1 MQLAT
6 VQLGGDAG
14 RPASGDHVDRQDE
27 GPLENPAIERIPDD
41 PLLEPHPAEPGVKRD
56 GGAAPLEN
64 PGEERSSS

>member
-1 MQLAT
+1 MQVAT
-6 VQLGGDAG
+6 IHRGGDAAG
-14 RPASGDHVDRQDE
+14 ENVDRQDE

-64 PGEERSSS
+64 PGGERSPS

>member
-6 VQLGGDAG
+6 TQRGGGAG
-14 RPASGDHVDRQDE
+14 RPASGDHDRQDE

>member
-1 MQLAT
+1 MQVAT
-6 VQLGGDAG
+6 IHRGGDAG
-14 RPASGDHVDRQDE
+14 RAASGEHVDRQDE

-64 PGEERSSS
+64 PGGERSAS

>member
-6 VQLGGDAG
+6 IHRGGDAAG
-14 RPASGDHVDRQDE
+14 EHVDRQDE

>member
-6 VQLGGDAG
+6 VQRGGDAG
-14 RPASGDHVDRQDE
+14 RPASGDHDRQYE
-27 GPLENPAIERIPDD
+27 APLENPAIERIPDD